1 MSSEEIE
8 KIASDEVQDFI
19 FAHAQEDE
27 KKLLLKHKFIL
38 GLPAPLI
45 AQQIAARRKA
55 ENKLPQF
62 YKTRG
67 IVYPPSLNLEQSS
80 SEAAAK
86 FKAAIVSEKIDKNAK
101 LADLTG
107 GLGIDSFYLSQNAE
121 SLDYVE
127 SNAELLNLVRHN
139 HSLLTTKIRYHNKSS
154 EDFLTSSNQKFDLVF
169 IDPSRRDSKAR
180 KVFSLADCSPDITQ
194 LLPHLLTKT
203 DFVLLK
209 ASPLLDIKQG
219 LKELTNVEKVIVVSV
234 SNECKELLFQISKDF
249 IGETSIETYNL
260 DAGGKVT
267 QSFNFSFSEEENAS
281 SKFNSPQ
288 KYLYEP
294 NASILKSG
302 AFKSIGVRFKLD
314 KIQVNT
320 HLYTSN
326 QLEKDFPGRVFEIEQ
341 LSFDPKSLA
350 NNKANIICRNYP
362 LTPEELKKKLKLKDG
377 GEKFVIAFS
386 GQSKKHVILGKLIN
400 LSIKS

>member
-1 MSSEEIE
+1 MSPEEIE

-27 KKLLLKHKFIL
+27 KKLLLKNKFIL

-55 ENKLPQF
+55 ETKLPQF

-80 SEAAAK
+80 SEATAK
-86 FKAAIVSEKIDKNAK
+86 FKAEIIQEKIGKNAK

-107 GLGIDSFYLSQNAE
+107 GLGIDSFYLSHTSE

-127 SNAELLNLVRHN
+127 PNAELLNLVRHN
-139 HSLLTTKIRYHNKSS
+139 HSLLTTKIRHHHNSAES
-154 EDFLTSSNQKFDLVF
+154 FLASSNQKFDLVF

-180 KVFSLADCSPDITQ
+180 KVFSLTDCSPDITQ
-194 LLPHLLTKT
+194 LLPELLTKT

-219 LKELTNVEKVIVVSV
+219 LKELSHVEKVIVVSV
-234 SNECKELLFQISKDF
+234 NNECKELLFQITRDF
-249 IGETSIETYNL
+249 IGETLIETYNL
-260 DAGGKVT
+260 DFEGKVA
-267 QSFNFSFSEEENAS
+267 QSFNFNFSEEDHAS
-281 SKFNSPQ
+281 SIFNSPQ

-294 NASILKSG
+294 NTSILKSG
-302 AFKSIGVRFKLD
+302 AFKSIGEKFKLD

-320 HLYTSN
+320 HFYTSN
-326 QLEKDFPGRVFEIEQ
+326 ELEKDFPGRVFEIEQ
-341 LSFDPKSLA
+341 LSFDPKSLID
-350 NNKANIICRNYP
+350 NKANIVCRNYP

-386 GQSKKHVILGKLIN
+386 GQHKKYIILGKRIN
-400 LSIKS
+400 LPIKS